1 MEATMWQVSECYVVC
16 TLRSRGVSTYQN
28 NVQWMSTLCVSGF
41 CLRFSRLIHGQI
53 NVRLNVAVVFTVL
66 RFESKVSRRYA
77 AAFLEVHKLSVYKG
91 GIRLAAWIFV
101 IFGTKVIFGRSNI
114 LTSQLKMLF
123 VLLRC
128 FFAKGLISLG
138 ERESGREAGGR
149 KWYAWPPTQSFDV
162 SWIAPRCL
170 DQAAQSLA
178 LNPYLL
184 CHAWTRSEMHTT
196 VRQVP
201 SLSFNV
207 YSNCAPSFTGIV
219 NLWQWLFFVALERLL
234 CLMGRG
240 FCGSFQLWILLHW

>member
-1 MEATMWQVSECYVVC
+1 M
-16 TLRSRGVSTYQN
+16 
-28 NVQWMSTLCVSGF
+28 
-41 CLRFSRLIHGQI
+41 
-53 NVRLNVAVVFTVL
+53 RLNVAVVFTVL

-162 SWIAPRCL
+162 S
-170 DQAAQSLA
+170 
-178 LNPYLL
+178 
-184 CHAWTRSEMHTT
+184 
-196 VRQVP
+196 
-201 SLSFNV
+201 
-207 YSNCAPSFTGIV
+207 
-219 NLWQWLFFVALERLL
+219 
-234 CLMGRG
+234 
-240 FCGSFQLWILLHW
+240 